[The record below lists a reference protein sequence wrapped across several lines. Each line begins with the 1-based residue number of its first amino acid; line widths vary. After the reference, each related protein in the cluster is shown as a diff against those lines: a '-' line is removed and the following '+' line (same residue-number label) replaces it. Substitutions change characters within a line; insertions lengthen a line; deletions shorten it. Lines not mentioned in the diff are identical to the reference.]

1 MSCTGGNMGDGLGR
15 DFWFYRCAQIATAL
29 GYSASSI
36 AAVWWILGEYQKM
49 IYVSY
54 LIVPP
59 LIISALAQPLIAPAG
74 DRYNKKLLILSGL
87 ALQFLSYVTVAFV
100 FMSGGMKLSALIA
113 FELLSASGRIL
124 FNAGSIGILPHL
136 IPENRIT
143 EGMNITHRV
152 TSTMSII
159 GGVSGGA
166 MVTVFGIAN
175 SFLFLAFCIS
185 IACLFCVGM
194 RCHSQADQGERRR
207 VRWLDDIR
215 EGLNYTVSNRVI
227 SGFFIYSLII
237 GLAFA
242 PMMVAF
248 PYLIK
253 EIKGLSPF
261 YVGLLATSMGAG
273 VITGSFIFPH
283 LRSRFDNKSLVYVSS
298 SLFFLSLLLISLCH
312 HVIVLFIGQFIIG
325 LSRNWINVVIDSLL
339 LINLPGHLRTRVL
352 SNLSF
357 FAMINMPVAMLLFSY
372 LMDLMGVYNIFLM
385 LSALCFIAMLVIV
398 SNREIRRFLS
408 AEPEEAAEMLMSK

>member
-1 MSCTGGNMGDGLGR
+1 MGEGLGR

-36 AAVWWILGEYQKM
+36 AVVWWILGEYQKM

-59 LIISALAQPLIAPAG
+59 LIVSALAQLLIAPAG

-87 ALQFLSYVTVAFV
+87 ALQFLSYITVAFV
-100 FMSGGMKLSALIA
+100 FMSGGMKLSLLVAL
-113 FELLSASGRIL
+113 ELLSASGRIL

-136 IPENRIT
+136 IPENRIID
-143 EGMNITHRV
+143 GMNITHRV

-166 MVTVFGIAN
+166 MVTLFGVAN
-175 SFLFLAFCIS
+175 SFLFLACCITLACVFCIS
-185 IACLFCVGM
+185 M
-194 RCHSQADQGERRR
+194 RCHSQDSQRAGHRT
-207 VRWLDDIR
+207 RWLDDVR
-215 EGLNYTVSNRVI
+215 EGFNYTTNNKVI

-237 GLAFA
+237 SLALA

-248 PYLIK
+248 PYVFK

-261 YVGLLATSMGAG
+261 YVGLLATCMGAG
-273 VITGSFIFPH
+273 MITGSFIFPH

-339 LINLPGHLRTRVL
+339 LINLPKHLRTRVL

-372 LMDLMGVYNIFLM
+372 LMDLLGVYNIFLM
-385 LSALCFIAMLVIV
+385 LSVLCFIAMLVIV

-408 AEPEEAAEMLMSK
+408 AEPQEAAEMLMSK

>member
-1 MSCTGGNMGDGLGR
+1 MGEGLGR

-36 AAVWWILGEYQKM
+36 AVVWWILGEYQKM

-59 LIISALAQPLIAPAG
+59 LIVSALAQPLIAPAG

-87 ALQFLSYVTVAFV
+87 ALQFLSYITVAFV
-100 FMSGGMKLSALIA
+100 FMSGGMKLSLLVAL
-113 FELLSASGRIL
+113 ELLSASGRIL

-136 IPENRIT
+136 IPENRSID
-143 EGMNITHRV
+143 GMNITHRV

-166 MVTVFGIAN
+166 MVTLFGVAN
-175 SFLFLAFCIS
+175 SFLFLACCITLACVFCIS
-185 IACLFCVGM
+185 M
-194 RCHSQADQGERRR
+194 RCHSQDSQRAGHRT
-207 VRWLDDIR
+207 RWLDDVR
-215 EGLNYTVSNRVI
+215 EGFNYTTNNKVI

-237 GLAFA
+237 SLALA

-248 PYLIK
+248 PYVFK
-253 EIKGLSPF
+253 EIKGLSPL
-261 YVGLLATSMGAG
+261 YVGLLATCMGVG
-273 VITGSFIFPH
+273 MITGSFIFPH

-339 LINLPGHLRTRVL
+339 LINLPKHLRTRVL

-372 LMDLMGVYNIFLM
+372 LMDLLGVYNIFLM
-385 LSALCFIAMLVIV
+385 LSVLCFIAMLVIV

-408 AEPEEAAEMLMSK
+408 AEPQEAAEMLMSK